1 MASMYGIEPS
11 ACSACYAGDDSL
23 PTFEDCWLGNPDA
36 HVFPDDKQENMK
48 AGRYKC
54 CFLGVFGVAAEALPK
69 IRQDIHQY
77 NPDLTTHDI
86 VTCMEFGMVQHQCVS
101 EFRKGGT
108 VFVDK
113 DRLRPSL
120 DGKCGLVRRHS
131 TDGIVIAMDSVL
143 GKDIRRVTRG
153 SVVEVTQCN
162 DVLHGRQGIA
172 IEDGD
177 MRGLCQVEIDSVVH
191 SIPCIWLALVVAAPP
206 CSTTWEDNAIV
217 SLMPEQLVPAEKAGE
232 YAHAKSSKCTD
243 ISNMVVKFDSQSS
256 VTAKVFATNDVSM
269 AAWSQTAQKNAVV
282 DCICERHERYP
293 DDFLDE
299 ETICYGDTVHFSW
312 DSCTGTQSVFECGM
326 ASQCFFYVDEST
338 AAIRTEAR
346 IGWFSR
352 ESGAIPWEFAPA
364 RKFSAIKRIVNRDES
379 LLVIGSSV
387 TYRHDSTRTGTL
399 QKILNLCPQSS
410 AKQLCLVEWNVQPV
424 VVTQEDMAHLERSVL
439 MQQVLLPVSLVVG
452 KIAKKSSDC
461 NADFVIVNFQG
472 CSEIGDPIGHAWFNL
487 KQLNKSRLRH
497 RLHRLMSCAWRVVR
511 FTVQERA
518 GISIRDVIDNNV
530 TVVIANDRVLRN
542 FLSALST
549 FCRGASRM
557 HANHITHG
565 DLTHGNITMAQS
577 TNMEHFSLKMI
588 DLDEMTEHRP
598 ENMYITTYQ
607 DDLTHLMQALFDLT
621 RKVKCDND
629 DNQHEMQ
636 NCCNMLYDKSFQA
649 CHMPVCSPS
658 AQTAEFLLTI
668 ARLYD

>member
-11 ACSACYAGDDSL
+11 ACSACYAGDDSF

-36 HVFPDDKQENMK
+36 HVFPDDKQEKMK
-48 AGRYKC
+48 AGMYKC
-54 CFLGVFGVAAEALPK
+54 CFLGVFGVAAEALPE
-69 IRQDIHQY
+69 IRQDIYRY
-77 NPDLTTHDI
+77 NPALTTHDI
-86 VTCMEFGMVQHQCVS
+86 VTCMEFGMVQRECVS
-101 EFRKGGT
+101 EFTKGGT

-120 DGKCGLVRRHS
+120 DGKCGVVRRHT
-131 TDGIVIAMDSVL
+131 TDGVVIEMEDSVL
-143 GKDIRRVTRG
+143 QKDIRRVTCG
-153 SVVEVTQCN
+153 SVVEVTQCS

-177 MRGLCQVEIDSVVH
+177 MRGLCRVEIDSVVH
-191 SIPCIWLALVVAAPP
+191 TIPCVWLASVVTAPP
-206 CSTTWEDNAIV
+206 CSTTWEDSAIV

-243 ISNMVVKFDSQSS
+243 ISNMVAKFDGNSS

-269 AAWSQTAQKNAVV
+269 AAWSQTAQQNAVV

-293 DDFLDE
+293 DEFLDE

-312 DSCTGTQSVFECGM
+312 DSCTGTQSVFESGM

-338 AAIRTEAR
+338 AAIRSEAR

-352 ESGAIPWEFAPA
+352 ESGTIQWESAPA
-364 RKFSAIKRIVNRDES
+364 HKFSAIKRIVNRDEN
-379 LLVIGSSV
+379 LLVVGSSV

-399 QKILNLCPQSS
+399 QEILDVCPQSS
-410 AKQLCLVEWNVQPV
+410 AKQQCLVEWNVQPV
-424 VVTQEDMAHLERSVL
+424 VVTQEHMAHLERSVL

-452 KIAKKSSDC
+452 KVAKKPSDC
-461 NADFVIVNFQG
+461 NAEFVTVNFQG
-472 CSEIGDPIGHAWFNL
+472 RSEIGDRIGQAWFNL

-497 RLHRLMSCAWRVVR
+497 RLHRFMSCAWRVVR

-518 GISIRDVIDNNV
+518 GMSIRDVIENNV
-530 TVVIANDRVLRN
+530 SVVIASDGALRN
-542 FLSALST
+542 FLSALSA

-577 TNMEHFSLKMI
+577 TDMQHFSLKMI
-588 DLDEMTEHRP
+588 DLDEMTEHP
-598 ENMYITTYQ
+598 PGNMYITAYQ
-607 DDLTHLMQALFDLT
+607 DDLTRIMQALFDLT
-621 RKVKCDND
+621 R
-629 DNQHEMQ
+629 
-636 NCCNMLYDKSFQA
+636 NCRIPPDYR
-649 CHMPVCSPS
+649 
-658 AQTAEFLLTI
+658 QTLWLTYGSLS
-668 ARLYD
+668 RTKKQKTHK